1 MADMSF
7 KQVKELVERLELTEL
22 TLKDTLTKID
32 KSSRNFSSS
41 LRDQED
47 ILRLVPKTDKKL
59 NNMKI
64 VVSLNIGL
72 IIGLIV
78 GKYFL

>member
-22 TLKDTLTKID
+22 TLKDTLIKID
-32 KSSRNFSSS
+32 KSSKNFSSS

-47 ILRLVPKTDKKL
+47 ILRLIPKTDKKL

-64 VVSLNIGL
+64 VVALNIGL
-72 IIGLIV
+72 IIGLIS

>member
-22 TLKDTLTKID
+22 TLKDTLTNIN
-32 KSSRNFSSS
+32 KSSNNFKSS

-64 VVSLNIGL
+64 VVALNIGL
-72 IIGLIV
+72 IIGLV
-78 GKYFL
+78 AGKYLL

>member
-32 KSSRNFSSS
+32 KSSKNFSSS

-64 VVSLNIGL
+64 VVALNIGL
-72 IIGLIV
+72 IIGLII